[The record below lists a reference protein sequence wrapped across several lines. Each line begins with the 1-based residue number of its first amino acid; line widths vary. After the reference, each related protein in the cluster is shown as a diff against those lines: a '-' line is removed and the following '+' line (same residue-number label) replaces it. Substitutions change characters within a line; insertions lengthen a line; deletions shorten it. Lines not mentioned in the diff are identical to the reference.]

1 MNERSERINRA
12 AQHRLI
18 TAPNETSRRNV
29 RSQRGAGMSA
39 DTVQAR
45 NVRPH
50 PGLLPGV
57 PGVDTV
63 HPPRFIG
70 VARRPRPVPVFPH
83 TDGVAPD
90 QLAAQRLAALA
101 VDLAAACRAA
111 VDVDEVAALLEA
123 SGVNDRIA
131 QQVYAQP
138 GVFALADA
146 LLRQVPRVAQEPAPP
161 TAPPLRPRVITT
173 LVRAALYL
181 TPAVLAAGASSQLS
195 RLPVLAGPGALIA
208 GWAGAQGL
216 SYLGYVRL
224 NTAGPAGAA
233 RLLLAGFGALAAVW
247 GAVLWW
253 IGVPWP
259 AGYVVA
265 GAQLALFAAVTA
277 ALVTGKELRALGGA
291 ALCWTAAGFGAG
303 RWLLAALGVLL
314 VVAYLP
320 AWSRRSGIGRVGIR
334 PVFAAL
340 EHGVIG
346 GGQAVLCYAIVLA
359 GAAGQVPLAA
369 VPVMVAVPLIELTL
383 LWHQHR
389 ITIALSVIEDPMVF
403 RYRAA
408 RVGAGTL
415 AVLALPVVAG
425 PAVAGLAPPRL
436 VAAVLLAGVF
446 ALTLVLVA
454 HRRPGPAMALV
465 GVPAAL
471 VALPPA
477 PMSTAIAVLIAANLV
492 GLPLAYRAMC
502 DPASYR

>member
-1 MNERSERINRA
+1 M
-12 AQHRLI
+12 
-18 TAPNETSRRNV
+18 
-29 RSQRGAGMSA
+29 
-39 DTVQAR
+39 
-45 NVRPH
+45 RPHH
-50 PGLLPGV
+50 PGLLPSG
-57 PGVDTV
+57 PAVDGSALDTG

-70 VARRPRPVPVFPH
+70 VVRRPWPAPAFPR
-83 TDGVAPD
+83 TDDATPD
-90 QLAAQRLAALA
+90 QLAEQRLAALA
-101 VDLAAACRAA
+101 VDLADACRAA

-123 SGVNDRIA
+123 SGVNDRVA
-131 QQVYAQP
+131 QRAYAQP

-146 LLRQVPRVAQEPAPP
+146 LLRRVPRVAEEPAPP
-161 TAPPLRPRVITT
+161 TAPPLRPRAIST

-181 TPAVLAAGASSQLS
+181 TPAVLAAGVSTELS
-195 RLPVLAGPGALIA
+195 RLPVLAGPGALVA

-233 RLLLAGFGALAAVW
+233 RLLMAGFGALAAVW
-247 GAVLWW
+247 GMVLWW

-259 AGYVVA
+259 TGYVVA

-291 ALCWTAAGFGAG
+291 ALCWTAAAFGAG
-303 RWLLAALGVLL
+303 GWLLAALGVLL

-334 PVFAAL
+334 PVFAAGG
-340 EHGVIG
+340 HAVIG
-346 GGQAVLCYAIVLA
+346 AGQAVLCYVIVLA
-359 GAAGQVPLAA
+359 GSAGQVPLAA
-369 VPVMVAVPLIELTL
+369 VPVIVAVPLIELTL

-389 ITIALSVIEDPMVF
+389 ITIALSVLDDPVVF
-403 RYRAA
+403 RHRAA
-408 RVGAGTL
+408 RVSAGSL
-415 AVLALPVVAG
+415 AVLAVPAVAG
-425 PAVAGLAPPRL
+425 PALAGVAPPRL

-465 GVPAAL
+465 GVPTAL
-471 VALPPA
+471 VTLPAAA
-477 PMSTAIAVLIAANLV
+477 PMSTAIVVLLVANMI
-492 GLPLAYRAMC
+492 GLPVAYQAMC